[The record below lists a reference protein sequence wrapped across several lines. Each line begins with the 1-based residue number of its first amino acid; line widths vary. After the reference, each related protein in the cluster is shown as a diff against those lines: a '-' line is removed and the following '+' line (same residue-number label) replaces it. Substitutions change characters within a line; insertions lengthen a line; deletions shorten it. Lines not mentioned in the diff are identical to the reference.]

1 MSGRQGSDVCGPD
14 MNPACPRLRRG
25 IVQCAA
31 RGVHRCSRERR
42 PDVVRMSSPEVM
54 HPDLLPLLTG
64 FVGEEAVYFGIVGLR
79 LWWENHSSKT

>member
-1 MSGRQGSDVCGPD
+1 
-14 MNPACPRLRRG
+14 
-25 IVQCAA
+25 
-31 RGVHRCSRERR
+31 
-42 PDVVRMSSPEVM
+42 MSSPEVM